1 MINDKLDK
9 IIFQSLQTSA
19 PEGLEEKMLTE
30 IRRAER
36 RKRQLHRYTGFAAA
50 AAAIFI
56 CAVGVLQ
63 NKALLD
69 SPRLQSEKADKT
81 VSFSDKPEKET
92 KRESEKEFALNDS
105 GGKSED
111 MNKTRADAPEMKKK
125 SAPAKKAAPKKNP
138 QPEVNAEKNITEDK
152 TIPESTA
159 EEKTADTQSA
169 PHDPEVQSFSQA
181 DLPDENSIGYAEDT
195 FSMAVS
201 GGGSERSM
209 KRGSLSELFSENYD
223 YCTAIYKNILPQL
236 GEIEGC
242 TVTQITGNED
252 FFCGADGALTI
263 IFPPGEGAPSELG
276 ELRLYA
282 GIIKDGILTE

>member
-1 MINDKLDK
+1 MNNDKLDN
-9 IIFQSLQTSA
+9 IISQSLQTSA
-19 PEGLEEKMLTE
+19 PEGLEEKILTE

-50 AAAIFI
+50 AAAMFI

-69 SPRLQSEKADKT
+69 SPRLQNEKADKT

-105 GGKSED
+105 GIKSED
-111 MNKTRADAPEMKKK
+111 MNKTQTDAPEMKKE

-159 EEKTADTQSA
+159 EEKTADAQSA

-181 DLPDENSIGYAEDT
+181 DLPDENSISYAADT
-195 FSMAVS
+195 FSMAGS

-209 KRGSLSELFSENYD
+209 KRASLSGLFSENYD

-252 FFCGADGALTI
+252 FSCGADGALTI

>member
-1 MINDKLDK
+1 MNNDKLDK

-50 AAAIFI
+50 AAAMFI

-92 KRESEKEFALNDS
+92 KKESEKKFALNDS

-125 SAPAKKAAPKKNP
+125 SALAKKAAPKKNP

-181 DLPDENSIGYAEDT
+181 DLPDENSIGYAADT

-236 GEIEGC
+236 DEIEGC

-252 FFCGADGALTI
+252 FFCDADGALTI

-276 ELRLYA
+276 ELHLYA

>member
-1 MINDKLDK
+1 MNNDKLDK

-50 AAAIFI
+50 AAAMFI

-92 KRESEKEFALNDS
+92 KRESEKKFALNDS

-169 PHDPEVQSFSQA
+169 SHDPEVQSFSQA
-181 DLPDENSIGYAEDT
+181 DLPDENSIGYTADT

-201 GGGSERSM
+201 GVGSERSM
-209 KRGSLSELFSENYD
+209 KRVSLSELFSENYD

-236 GEIEGC
+236 DEIDGC

-282 GIIKDGILTE
+282 GIIIDGILTE